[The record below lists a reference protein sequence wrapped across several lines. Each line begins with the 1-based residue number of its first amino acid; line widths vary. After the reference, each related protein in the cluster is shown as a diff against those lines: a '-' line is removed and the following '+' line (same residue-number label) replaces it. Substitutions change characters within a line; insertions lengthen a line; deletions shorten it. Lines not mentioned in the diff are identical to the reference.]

1 MDESTKKLLAESY
14 AIVRENNTLLK
25 KIDRRQRWSSYW
37 RIFMMLLAVASALG
51 VYYYLQPYLDQ
62 AINFYNEVEKNGS
75 SLVPCRVKLRV
86 LLRPK
91 NS

>member
-62 AINFYNEVEKNGS
+62 AINFYNEVEKNVVQFGT
-75 SLVPCRVKLRV
+75 VPSQIKSFVT
-86 LLRPK
+86 PK
-91 NS
+91 K